1 MLTVI
6 SLLCLGV
13 VAAGCVSTVLEI
25 AAIGA
30 FARRAEM
37 PAAAALVS
45 TGVTLLKP
53 LHGAE
58 DGLDE
63 NLRSF
68 CIQDYA
74 GPVQL
79 LFGVAEAADPAGLA
93 VRRLQQAF
101 PEADIELVVTGRAQA
116 GNAKVANLAGMS
128 PAIKHPLIVMSDS
141 DIRVGPDYL
150 RRTVAALQRPGV
162 GLVTCL
168 YRGEG
173 AGGLWALLSA
183 MAIDYQFFP
192 SVLLGLRVGRGE
204 PCVGATMAFRTETLA
219 AIGGFAAF
227 SNYLADDHA
236 VGAAVQR
243 TGQRVEV
250 AGHVVEH
257 RCLEASARQLVQ
269 HELRWARTIRSID
282 PWGYAGSVVMH
293 PLAIALAAAA
303 LRGFDALGS
312 GALAIALLCR
322 LALQWQVDRTLRPL
336 NGLSAARLALLPL
349 RDILSFAVFCASF
362 ATAAVVWRG
371 RRFRIRGD
379 GTMVEWKGSGS

>member
-1 MLTVI
+1 MLAVI
-6 SLLCLGV
+6 SLLCLAV
-13 VAAGCVSTVLEI
+13 VAAGCASTLLEI
-25 AAIGA
+25 AALRA
-30 FARRAEM
+30 FARTL
-37 PAAAALVS
+37 AAAAGPS
-45 TGVTLLKP
+45 APTGVTVLKP

-63 NLRSF
+63 NLASF
-68 CIQDYA
+68 CKQDHA

-79 LFGVAEAADPAGLA
+79 LFGVAEAGDAAARA
-93 VRRLQQAF
+93 VRRLQQAW
-101 PEADIELVVTGRAQA
+101 PNADIELVVTGRSAA

-128 PAIKHPLIVMSDS
+128 PAIKHAVIVMSDS

-150 RRTVAALQRPGV
+150 RRTVAALERPGT

-183 MAIDYQFFP
+183 MAIDYHFFP
-192 SVLLGLRVGRGE
+192 SVLLGLRVGRGQ
-204 PCVGATMAFRTETLA
+204 PCVGATMAFRAETLA

-236 VGAAVQR
+236 IGAAVR
-243 TGQRVEV
+243 RNGQRVEV
-250 AGHVVEH
+250 ASHLVEH
-257 RCLEASARQLVQ
+257 RCLETGARQLLQ
-269 HELRWARTIRSID
+269 HELRWTRTIRSID

-293 PLAIALAAAA
+293 PLAFALAAAS
-303 LRGFDALGS
+303 LRGFDALGAAAV
-312 GALAIALLCR
+312 GVTLLCR
-322 LALQWQVDRTLRPL
+322 LALLWQADRVLRPGT
-336 NGLSAARLALLPL
+336 GLSVVRLALLPL
-349 RDILSFAVFCASF
+349 RDILGFAVFCASF

-379 GTMVEWKGSGS
+379 GTMVEWKVKS